1 MLNLF
6 YFFIASVPVP
16 PLFYHII
23 QKIAHKTRKKGVN
36 LNSSKKTALATF
48 LKKKLIVVE
57 HDGLLLLI
65 SAATLE
71 TPS

>member
-1 MLNLF
+1 M
-6 YFFIASVPVP
+6 
-16 PLFYHII
+16 I
-23 QKIAHKTRKKGVN
+23 QKIAHKTKKKGVD
-36 LNSSKKTALATF
+36 LHSSKKPALATF

-57 HDGLLLLI
+57 HDGPLLLI